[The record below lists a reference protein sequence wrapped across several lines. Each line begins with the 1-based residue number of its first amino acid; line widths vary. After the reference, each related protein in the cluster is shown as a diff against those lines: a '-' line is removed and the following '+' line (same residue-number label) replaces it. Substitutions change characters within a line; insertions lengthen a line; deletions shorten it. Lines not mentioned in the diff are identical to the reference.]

1 MELLMSLN
9 DPHWGRSSDE
19 EKKNDRG
26 DNEQRSDG
34 VGEDGEEQ
42 NARQN
47 PNAQDDRNP
56 ADSSADGSRRTSR
69 DAREDDEQR
78 DRRSQGLLSDDDLEN
93 LWSNFQQAANKIMG
107 RQGRS
112 NQEDL
117 RSRLKSRDDFSR
129 DDEPNDAAP
138 RQKGDD
144 YPDDGGTHGSQKRQG
159 LFAELD
165 RLRNQFE
172 EDDQRQQQR
181 RESGARNGGNGRGGN
196 GGGLF
201 GGGRGARAGG
211 FSVSVLAVCAV
222 IGWSVSGFYIVPEGQ
237 TGVVTTFGAY
247 SKSTMPGINW
257 HLPAPIQDVE
267 LVDVSSVRTAEI
279 GMRGTTDRLR
289 EALMLTDDEN
299 IVDVQFNVQYRIK
312 PETGA
317 KDYLFNT
324 RAPDAS
330 VTQAAESA
338 MREVVGRKAMDSV
351 LFESKAE
358 IAEAVRNSM
367 QAMLDRYSTGIE
379 VMSVAIQN
387 AQPPQQV
394 QAAFNDAVKAGQDRE
409 RQINLGEA
417 YMNAVIPKAQG
428 TASRLKEEAEG
439 YKARVVET
447 ARGDADRFTSVYT
460 EYAKA
465 PQVTRDR
472 IYVDAMRD
480 IYQNVTKVYVDQKSG
495 SNLLYLPLDK
505 IVASTQAAAKSEADS
520 AVPTSSAAAASTS
533 APNTAGTNSA
543 GSATYSTD
551 IDPREMIRSRLR

>member
-1 MELLMSLN
+1 MSLN

-520 AVPTSSAAAASTS
+520 AVPTSSAAAVSTS

>member
-1 MELLMSLN
+1 MSLN

-34 VGEDGEEQ
+34 VGENGEEQ

-47 PNAQDDRNP
+47 PSAQDDRNS

-78 DRRSQGLLSDDDLEN
+78 DRRPQGLLSDDDLEN

-112 NQEDL
+112 NLEDL

-144 YPDDGGTHGSQKRQG
+144 YPDDGGTHGGQKRQG

-181 RESGARNGGNGRGGN
+181 QSGARSGGNGRGGN

-520 AVPTSSAAAASTS
+520 AVPASSAAAASTS

>member
-1 MELLMSLN
+1 MSLN

-34 VGEDGEEQ
+34 VGVNGEEQ

-47 PNAQDDRNP
+47 PSAQDDRKP

-78 DRRSQGLLSDDDLEN
+78 DRRPQGLLSDDELEN

-107 RQGRS
+107 RQGRL

-144 YPDDGGTHGSQKRQG
+144 YPDDGGTHGGQKRQG

-172 EDDQRQQQR
+172 EDDQRQQQQR
-181 RESGARNGGNGRGGN
+181 RESGARSGGNGRGGN

-520 AVPTSSAAAASTS
+520 AAPASSAAAASTL

>member
-1 MELLMSLN
+1 MRSLN

-144 YPDDGGTHGSQKRQG
+144 YPDDGGTHGGQKRQG

-520 AVPTSSAAAASTS
+520 AVPASSAAAASTS

>member
-1 MELLMSLN
+1 MSLN

-144 YPDDGGTHGSQKRQG
+144 YPDDGGTHGGQKRQG

-379 VMSVAIQN
+379 MMSVAIQN

-520 AVPTSSAAAASTS
+520 AVPASSAAAASTS

>member
-1 MELLMSLN
+1 MSLN

-222 IGWSVSGFYIVPEGQ
+222 IGWSVSSFYIVPEGQ

>member
-1 MELLMSLN
+1 MSLN

-543 GSATYSTD
+543 GSASYSTD

>member
-1 MELLMSLN
+1 MSLN

-330 VTQAAESA
+330 VTQAAESV

>member
-1 MELLMSLN
+1 MSLN

-144 YPDDGGTHGSQKRQG
+144 YPDDGGTHGGQRRQG

-520 AVPTSSAAAASTS
+520 AVPASSAAAASTS

>member
-1 MELLMSLN
+1 MSLN

-34 VGEDGEEQ
+34 VGENGEEQ

-47 PNAQDDRNP
+47 PSAQDDRKP
-56 ADSSADGSRRTSR
+56 ADASADGSRRTSR

-78 DRRSQGLLSDDDLEN
+78 DRRSQGLLSDDELEN

-144 YPDDGGTHGSQKRQG
+144 YPDDGGTHGGQKRQG

-181 RESGARNGGNGRGGN
+181 QSGARNGGNGRGGN

-520 AVPTSSAAAASTS
+520 AATTSSAAAASTS

>member
-1 MELLMSLN
+1 MSLN

-144 YPDDGGTHGSQKRQG
+144 YPDDGGTHGGQKRQG

-495 SNLLYLPLDK
+495 SNLLYLPIDK

-520 AVPTSSAAAASTS
+520 AVPASSAAAASTS

>member
-1 MELLMSLN
+1 MSLN

-47 PNAQDDRNP
+47 PNAHDDRNP

>member
-1 MELLMSLN
+1 MSLN

-56 ADSSADGSRRTSR
+56 ADSSANGSRRTSR

-138 RQKGDD
+138 RQKDDD
-144 YPDDGGTHGSQKRQG
+144 YPDDGGTHGGQKRQG

-520 AVPTSSAAAASTS
+520 AVPASSAAAASTS

>member
-1 MELLMSLN
+1 MSLN

-129 DDEPNDAAP
+129 DDEPNDAVP

-144 YPDDGGTHGSQKRQG
+144 YPDDGGTHGGQKRQG

-520 AVPTSSAAAASTS
+520 AVPASSAAAASTA

>member
-1 MELLMSLN
+1 MSLN

-129 DDEPNDAAP
+129 DDEPNDATP

-144 YPDDGGTHGSQKRQG
+144 YPDDGGTHGGQKRQG

>member
-1 MELLMSLN
+1 MSLN

-144 YPDDGGTHGSQKRQG
+144 YPDDGGTHGGQKRQG

-181 RESGARNGGNGRGGN
+181 RESGARNGGNDRGGN

-520 AVPTSSAAAASTS
+520 AVPASSAAAASTS

>member
-1 MELLMSLN
+1 MSLN

-19 EKKNDRG
+19 EKQNDRG

-520 AVPTSSAAAASTS
+520 AVPTSSAAASSTS

>member
-1 MELLMSLN
+1 MSLN

-117 RSRLKSRDDFSR
+117 RSQLKSRDDFSR

-138 RQKGDD
+138 RQKSDD
-144 YPDDGGTHGSQKRQG
+144 YPDDGGTHGGQKRQG

>member
-1 MELLMSLN
+1 MSLN

-520 AVPTSSAAAASTS
+520 AVPTSSAGAASTS

>member
-1 MELLMSLN
+1 MSLN

-144 YPDDGGTHGSQKRQG
+144 YPDDGGTHGGQKRQG

-279 GMRGTTDRLR
+279 GMRGTIDRLR

-520 AVPTSSAAAASTS
+520 AVPASSAAAASTS

>member
-1 MELLMSLN
+1 MSLN

-330 VTQAAESA
+330 VTQAAEWA

>member
-1 MELLMSLN
+1 MSLN

-237 TGVVTTFGAY
+237 TGVVATFGAY

>member
-1 MELLMSLN
+1 MSLN

-93 LWSNFQQAANKIMG
+93 LWSNFQQAANKMMG

>member
-1 MELLMSLN
+1 MSLN

-144 YPDDGGTHGSQKRQG
+144 YPDDSGTHGGQKRQG

-520 AVPTSSAAAASTS
+520 AVPASSAAAASTS

>member
-1 MELLMSLN
+1 MSLN

-117 RSRLKSRDDFSR
+117 RARLKSRDDFSR

-144 YPDDGGTHGSQKRQG
+144 YPDDGGTHGGQKRQG

-520 AVPTSSAAAASTS
+520 AVPASSAAAASTS

>member
-1 MELLMSLN
+1 MSLN

-56 ADSSADGSRRTSR
+56 ADSSTDGSRRTSR

-129 DDEPNDAAP
+129 DDEPNDATP

-144 YPDDGGTHGSQKRQG
+144 YPDDGGTHGGQKRQG

-181 RESGARNGGNGRGGN
+181 RESGARNGGN

-520 AVPTSSAAAASTS
+520 AVPASSAAAASTS

>member
-1 MELLMSLN
+1 MSLN

-144 YPDDGGTHGSQKRQG
+144 YPDDGGTHGGQKRQG

-324 RAPDAS
+324 RATDAS

-520 AVPTSSAAAASTS
+520 AVPASSAAAASTS